1 MTLRDE
7 LQSVGKI
14 WLRQAFSQEEVDT
27 IAKECAVG
35 ERPGARLSPTPPLA
49 KILGRRSKLARLI
62 QTLGFDQT
70 PVRLVAFN
78 KSAEAN
84 WSVPWHQ
91 DRVIAV
97 AEKVDVAGYG
107 NWLNKNGFWHC
118 EAPARLLARMMF
130 ARVHLDACEEKNGA
144 LELALGTHRRG
155 FIRSDEAAGIADD
168 SIVEICDADVGDV
181 LIANAL
187 ILHRSRSAAA
197 VARERRALRIDFAV
211 RNELADQL
219 RWAIDPRDWN

>member
-49 KILGRRSKLARLI
+49 KILGSRSKLARLV

-118 EAPARLLARMMF
+118 EAPARLLARKMF
-130 ARVHLDACEEKNGA
+130 ARIHLDACEEKNGA